1 MKLLFLDIDGVLISG
16 AHMDTL
22 NEQGKSWFKVFDP
35 KCVEAFNELVAITGA
50 KVVVSSTWRYHY
62 ETIQELAEALT
73 SQGVTAE
80 IVAFTPRIY
89 GPDAFSKNREDE
101 ILEFLQ
107 SSTPYFGVQW
117 LAVDDHKFMKIKQD
131 HVVQTD
137 FQYGLTKKDVAVA
150 ASKWARQEVKLTN
163 GVTR

>member
-16 AHMDTL
+16 KHMDQL
-22 NEQGKSWFKVFDP
+22 QDDGQSSWKVFDP
-35 KCVEAFNELVAITGA
+35 ECVDAFNELVQLTGA

-62 ETIQELAEALT
+62 ETVEELAQALKDR
-73 SQGVTAE
+73 GVKAD

-107 SSTPYFGVQW
+107 SCTPFFGVQW

-131 HVVQTD
+131 HVVQTT
-137 FQYGLTKKDVAVA
+137 FNEGLTKKDVAVA
-150 ASKWARQEVKLTN
+150 ASKWGRQEVKLIN